1 MDKNKLEKFQKTIK
15 ISFKNLEI
23 LDRVFIHRSFLNE
36 NKEKKIESNE
46 RLEFLGDAVLE
57 IIVTKYLYEKYPK
70 EPEGKLTAWRASLV
84 NGKSLSES
92 ARKINM
98 GELLYLS
105 KGEEKTGGR
114 ERDLLLANSFEALIG
129 AIYIEHGMKAVKN
142 FIIDHILIKLPKII
156 KEKLYLDPKTHLQEL
171 VQAEIGITPVY
182 KVLKEEGPDHSK
194 NFTLG
199 VFLNDKMLAVGNGS
213 SKQEA
218 QVKAAQKALEN
229 WQE

>member
-1 MDKNKLEKFQKTIK
+1 
-15 ISFKNLEI
+15 
-23 LDRVFIHRSFLNE
+23 
-36 NKEKKIESNE
+36 
-46 RLEFLGDAVLE
+46 
-57 IIVTKYLYEKYPK
+57 
-70 EPEGKLTAWRASLV
+70 
-84 NGKSLSES
+84 
-92 ARKINM
+92 M

>member
-129 AIYIEHGMKAVKN
+129 AIYIEHGMKAAKN